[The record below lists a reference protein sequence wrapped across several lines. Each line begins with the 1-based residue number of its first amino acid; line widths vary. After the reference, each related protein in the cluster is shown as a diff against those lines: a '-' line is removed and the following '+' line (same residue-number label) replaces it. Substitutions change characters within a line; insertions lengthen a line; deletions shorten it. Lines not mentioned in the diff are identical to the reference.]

1 MSKLTGFL
9 WLLSACAETKHNVC
23 PSNAMMVLNIAYNG
37 FKYYAQM
44 LKAELP

>member
-1 MSKLTGFL
+1 
-9 WLLSACAETKHNVC
+9 
-23 PSNAMMVLNIAYNG
+23 MVLNIAYNG